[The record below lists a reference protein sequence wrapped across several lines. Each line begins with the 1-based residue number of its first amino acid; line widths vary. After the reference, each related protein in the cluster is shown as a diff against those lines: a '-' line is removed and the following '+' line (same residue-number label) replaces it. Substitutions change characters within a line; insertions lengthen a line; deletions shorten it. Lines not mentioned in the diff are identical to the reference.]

1 MHTHINPSLQAY
13 LLTAFLLVL
22 LVVVLHPHGQYAIS
36 LMVAGALLAYVLLA
50 TLGQAGRVACR
61 LASVEAADTLTLLH
75 KGRKVRVRVYGIQ
88 APDRSH
94 PMFEA
99 SRQALEQHLQGQE
112 LAFLPTN
119 GGNKGKRAGR
129 ISRDERLMVFAGGW
143 DVALRLLAE
152 GYAGLQGD
160 VATLPKAY
168 LDAHETAQDAA
179 IGIHADTNN
188 NAQKPDV

>member
-22 LVVVLHPHGQYAIS
+22 LAVVLHPHGQYAIS

-88 APDRSH
+88 APDRNH

-99 SRQALEQHLQGQE
+99 SRQALEQYLQGQE
-112 LAFLPTN
+112 LAFLPTHQ
-119 GGNKGKRAGR
+119 GNKRAGR

-143 DVALRLLAE
+143 DVALLLLAE
-152 GYAGLQGD
+152 GYVGLQPD
-160 VATLPKAY
+160 VASTLPEAY
-168 LDAHETAQDAA
+168 LDAHTTAQDAA
-179 IGIHADTNN
+179 TGIHADDSNN
-188 NAQKPDV
+188 GQKPGA

>member
-22 LVVVLHPHGQYAIS
+22 LVVLLRPQGQYAIS
-36 LMVAGALLAYVLLA
+36 LMVAGAVLAYVLLA

-75 KGRKVRVRVYGIQ
+75 KGRKVRVKLYGIQ
-88 APDRSH
+88 VPERTH

-112 LAFLPTN
+112 LAFLPAN
-119 GGNKGKRAGR
+119 QANKRAGR

-143 DVALRLLAE
+143 DVALLLLAE
-152 GYAGLQGD
+152 GYAGLQSD
-160 VATLPKAY
+160 TAITLPKAY
-168 LDAHETAQDAA
+168 LDAHDAAQDAA
-179 IGIHADTNN
+179 IGIHADTDNG
-188 NAQKPDV
+188 QKTDI